1 MEPVIHRDPA
11 APELPRLRW
20 RMLALGLAAQASS
33 AALLQGLPALGPEL
47 IDRYRLS
54 LGGLGLVLSAT
65 AVGMVLTLLG
75 WGFLADRVGERP
87 VIAIGM
93 VIGAVGL
100 LVALAGS
107 GRGVLMAGLL
117 LSGLGS
123 SSVNAASGRVVLNWF
138 PPSERGLAM
147 GLRQAGVPLGGAAG
161 AAALPAVALLGG
173 VPAAL
178 LCMAGVYLLAAASA
192 ALWLRDAPAS
202 GSVALSTSGDRD
214 RERDRARDEPERA
227 PGSPPGSPL
236 RDRRVWRLAAVSG
249 LLVLLQYSVVAYLVV
264 FLHQQRGMSLRGA
277 AGTLVVLQLLGA
289 GTRIGFGRWSD
300 RRGDRIG
307 LLRLIAVGAVG
318 AFLLLGAVT
327 YAPLPVLL
335 PVLLLA
341 GLLGLSWNGL
351 AFTAA
356 GEVAGVARSGTAI
369 GLQNTM
375 VTAGAALAPPIFA
388 ALVSATSWPAAFAL
402 LSAAAAG
409 AAALLLNGR
418 LQR

>member
-192 ALWLRDAPAS
+192 ALWLQDAP
-202 GSVALSTSGDRD
+202 
-214 RERDRARDEPERA
+214 
-227 PGSPPGSPL
+227 PGG
-236 RDRRVWRLAAVSG
+236 
-249 LLVLLQYSVVAYLVV
+249 
-264 FLHQQRGMSLRGA
+264 
-277 AGTLVVLQLLGA
+277 
-289 GTRIGFGRWSD
+289 
-300 RRGDRIG
+300 
-307 LLRLIAVGAVG
+307 
-318 AFLLLGAVT
+318 
-327 YAPLPVLL
+327 
-335 PVLLLA
+335 
-341 GLLGLSWNGL
+341 
-351 AFTAA
+351 
-356 GEVAGVARSGTAI
+356 GVI
-369 GLQNTM
+369 
-375 VTAGAALAPPIFA
+375 
-388 ALVSATSWPAAFAL
+388 PAAR
-402 LSAAAAG
+402 
-409 AAALLLNGR
+409 GR
-418 LQR
+418 TRTRTQEPTRTQGVGGG

>member
-100 LVALAGS
+100 LVA
-107 GRGVLMAGLL
+107 
-117 LSGLGS
+117 GLGS

-202 GSVALSTSGDRD
+202 GSIALSTSGGRD

-409 AAALLLNGR
+409 AAAVLLNGR